1 MENLAILVS
10 ILRKSQ
16 QILMVGD
23 DLISLMSHV
32 MQFRAFRFLNP
43 LFEPS
48 RGNPRNMKA
57 LIYAKFKIN
66 QSIKIMCL
74 VSLHVLVLVCLE
86 SDLVK

>member
-1 MENLAILVS
+1 MMENLAILVS

-32 MQFRAFRFLNP
+32 MQFRAFEFLNP

-66 QSIKIMCL
+66 Q
-74 VSLHVLVLVCLE
+74 
-86 SDLVK
+86 

>member
-1 MENLAILVS
+1 MMENLAILVS
-10 ILRKSQ
+10 ILHKSQ

-32 MQFRAFRFLNP
+32 MQFRAFKFLNP

-57 LIYAKFKIN
+57 LIKG
-66 QSIKIMCL
+66 SL
-74 VSLHVLVLVCLE
+74 VANFRYTNFWVA
-86 SDLVK
+86 